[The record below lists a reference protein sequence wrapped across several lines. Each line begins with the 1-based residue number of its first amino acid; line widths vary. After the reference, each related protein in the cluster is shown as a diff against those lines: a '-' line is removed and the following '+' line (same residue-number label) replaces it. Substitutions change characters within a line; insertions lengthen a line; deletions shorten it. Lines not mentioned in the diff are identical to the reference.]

1 MCFPIALRLT
11 LTKKFTIME
20 NVKKINL
27 VKKVVFVYKS
37 SPSKLKI
44 TTDPTTSLTNTVTTT
59 DTAFIR

>member
-1 MCFPIALRLT
+1 
-11 LTKKFTIME
+11 ME

-37 SPSKLKI
+37 AASKLKM

-59 DTAFIR
+59 DTAFTR